1 MRVDYVVKQTA
12 HGLKVVDMV
21 TEGSS
26 MTKVYYDQ
34 FRKKMH
40 EPSEGY
46 ANIVQKL
53 REKID
58 QS

>member
-1 MRVDYVVKQTA
+1 
-12 HGLKVVDMV
+12 MV

-40 EPSEGY
+40 DPSEGY

-53 REKID
+53 KEKID
-58 QS
+58 QG